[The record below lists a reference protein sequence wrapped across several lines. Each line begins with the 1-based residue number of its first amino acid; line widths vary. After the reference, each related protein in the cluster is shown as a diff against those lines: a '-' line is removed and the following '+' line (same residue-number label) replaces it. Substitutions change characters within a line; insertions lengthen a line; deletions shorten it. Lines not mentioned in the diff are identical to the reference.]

1 MKAVSLVTRRA
12 GLDRAGFRDYYE
24 TRHCWLA
31 MQHFPF
37 LGYTRNHLLDHP
49 ELDFDC
55 ISEFEA
61 PEQMAKIDVMASR
74 SRQLVSA
81 DELQFMDPQRI
92 RIASVRP
99 HTLIAATDA
108 STGQALHSHVLLL
121 EQEQDQ
127 LLERLRQ
134 LARNLA
140 GKADAPCAMRL
151 DLLDNDPR
159 CPLPCNALL
168 WLDWLDQDVILPA
181 ALEQLPGYKVA
192 LRIER
197 CSTPLAELQ
206 DRFVAF
212 QP

>member
-1 MKAVSLVTRRA
+1 MKAVSLVSRRA
-12 GLDRAGFRDYYE
+12 DLQRAEFRDYYE
-24 TRHCWLA
+24 TTHCWLA

-61 PEQMAKIDVMASR
+61 PEEMAKVDVMASR

-92 RIASVRP
+92 RIATVRP
-99 HTLIAATDA
+99 HVLIAPTEVVA
-108 STGQALHSHVLLL
+108 GQPLHSHVLLL
-121 EQEQDQ
+121 EQQQDK
-127 LLERLRQ
+127 LLETLQKLAQQ
-134 LARNLA
+134 LTGAP
-140 GKADAPCAMRL
+140 DAPCAMRL

-168 WLDWLDQDVILPA
+168 WLDWLDPNAALPA
-181 ALEQLPGYKVA
+181 VLEQLPGLEMA

-197 CSTPLAELQ
+197 CKTLLAELQ
-206 DRFVAF
+206 NRFVAF